1 MILDDNYEINDE
13 NKNMND
19 IKTENIDLQIGNHK
33 KCVPLEI
40 YQKVFNDKQKLLIQ
54 LEEINNKLQANIS
67 DEKINMISAL
77 QNKLKII
84 EKSNKSLENILIKQ
98 EKSVINLKSKI
109 AKYEK
114 LINKKNEE
122 ILVKDNIISEL
133 KEKIEELIENNK
145 NIKNNIKINEKN
157 EFIKMNDII
166 INLKNELEINKEKME
181 LNNTKFKNLQ
191 TKYLKLAQQKK
202 KNENEFLLKLSKE
215 QLTNKYKNNYDS
227 LQLKTMENNDSI
239 NNQNLKSNNETDIN
253 LPNIFDNNLTISI
266 NKENNKYSTKNK
278 LINLKKS
285 YITNNNK

>member
-19 IKTENIDLQIGNHK
+19 IKTENIDVKIGNHK

-114 LINKKNEE
+114 LINKK
-122 ILVKDNIISEL
+122 K
-133 KEKIEELIENNK
+133 
-145 NIKNNIKINEKN
+145 
-157 EFIKMNDII
+157 
-166 INLKNELEINKEKME
+166 
-181 LNNTKFKNLQ
+181 
-191 TKYLKLAQQKK
+191 
-202 KNENEFLLKLSKE
+202 
-215 QLTNKYKNNYDS
+215 
-227 LQLKTMENNDSI
+227 
-239 NNQNLKSNNETDIN
+239 
-253 LPNIFDNNLTISI
+253 
-266 NKENNKYSTKNK
+266 
-278 LINLKKS
+278 
-285 YITNNNK
+285 

>member
-1 MILDDNYEINDE
+1 M
-13 NKNMND
+13 
-19 IKTENIDLQIGNHK
+19 
-33 KCVPLEI
+33 
-40 YQKVFNDKQKLLIQ
+40 
-54 LEEINNKLQANIS
+54 
-67 DEKINMISAL
+67 
-77 QNKLKII
+77 
-84 EKSNKSLENILIKQ
+84 
-98 EKSVINLKSKI
+98 
-109 AKYEK
+109 
-114 LINKKNEE
+114 
-122 ILVKDNIISEL
+122 
-133 KEKIEELIENNK
+133 
-145 NIKNNIKINEKN
+145 NEKN

-239 NNQNLKSNNETDIN
+239 NNQNIKSNNETDIN